1 WERKVTIPQGAA
13 SGAWEVSLFPLNDVM
28 GNSGNGFLTL
38 GIVNIESSVS
48 DVSAPVLRNYSVSPL
63 NHNLSDGP
71 AEITIRATITDAT
84 GTQAPTLSVSHDSG
98 QSYGFGS
105 MTLVSGSAKDG
116 TWERKVTIPQ
126 GAASGAWEVSLFP
139 LNDVMGN
146 SGNGF
151 RTLGIVNIL
160 DQVELKELGAPV
172 PEISGIAK
180 IGSTLSVSAGTWAPS
195 GAALKY
201 QWERN
206 GVSIEG
212 ATKPT
217 YTLAITDAGQKI
229 TVTVTGSKSGYKSVS
244 KTSAATAIPLMSL
257 TETPVPQIS
266 GTAKVGSTLNANTG
280 TWAPSGAA
288 LKYQWERNGVSI
300 EGATKPT
307 YTLAITDA
315 GQKIT
320 VTVTGSKSGY
330 KSVSKTSAATAIPLM
345 SLTETP
351 VPQISGTAKVGSTL
365 NANTGTWAPS
375 GAAFKYQWERNGV
388 SIEGATKPTYTLAIT
403 DAGQKITVTVT
414 GSKSGYK
421 SVSKTSAATAIP
433 LMSLTGTPVPK
444 VSGTAKVGSTL
455 KANAGTWKPATVTLK
470 YQWKRDGKTITG
482 ATKTSY
488 KLVAADAGKKITVTI
503 TGSKSGYKS
512 VSKTSAATAIPL
524 MSLTGTPV
532 PKVSGTAKVGS
543 TLKANAG
550 TWKPAT
556 VTLKYQWKRDGK
568 TITGATK
575 TSYKLAKSD
584 KGRKVTVTTTGSKS
598 GYKSVSKTS
607 LAKLIK

>member
-1 WERKVTIPQGAA
+1 MSKVGNEFSTKRLKATGAYA
-13 SGAWEVSLFPLNDVM
+13 TA
-28 GNSGNGFLTL
+28 LTL
-38 GIVNIESSVS
+38 VAALCMGIAPSVASTKQGTSGISSAVAESAVS
-48 DVSAPVLRNYSVSPL
+48 DVSGPVLRNYSVSPL

-257 TETPVPQIS
+257 T
-266 GTAKVGSTLNANTG
+266 
-280 TWAPSGAA
+280 
-288 LKYQWERNGVSI
+288 
-300 EGATKPT
+300 
-307 YTLAITDA
+307 
-315 GQKIT
+315 
-320 VTVTGSKSGY
+320 
-330 KSVSKTSAATAIPLM
+330 
-345 SLTETP
+345 
-351 VPQISGTAKVGSTL
+351 
-365 NANTGTWAPS
+365 
-375 GAAFKYQWERNGV
+375 
-388 SIEGATKPTYTLAIT
+388 
-403 DAGQKITVTVT
+403 
-414 GSKSGYK
+414 
-421 SVSKTSAATAIP
+421 
-433 LMSLTGTPVPK
+433 GTPVPK

-455 KANAGTWKPATVTLK
+455 KASSGTWAPSGVALK
-470 YQWKRDGKTITG
+470 YQWKRDGKTITS

-550 TWKPAT
+550 TWKPST